1 MYEFGVDFVA
11 RCLAGEALAKAG
23 EVALDLVAGDNIDI
37 TYNSSTGETVISNTI
52 EVDDELSLSSENQ
65 VQNKVITD
73 ALRYK
78 PDTYTN
84 ETKVANQKIVQLTRA
99 QYDAIQIKD
108 PDTYYM
114 ITDDVKPSVSA
125 DYGASLEM
133 TINPDTYVITTI
145 LKDQNGNTLGQAQ
158 SIDLPLESVV
168 VSGRYDT
175 ATKTIIL
182 NLKGGSTVSIPVGDL
197 VSGLESESNK
207 VHSIGAGSTNV
218 KYPSAKAVY
227 DAIQNINEV
236 PDATPVV
243 DTGKVLTVD
252 GTGNAVWSTPSIGSY
267 SQQPASGGSG
277 GLQAETDGTNYWI
290 TVNGIRLYFTS
301 SAPTGTIPDGS
312 MGIGW
317 WW

>member
-99 QYDAIQIKD
+99 QYDAIKIKD

-114 ITDDVKPSVSA
+114 ITDDVISIDA

-182 NLKGGSTVSIPVGDL
+182 NLEGGSTVSIPVGDL

-218 KYPSAKAVY
+218 EYPSAKAVY

-252 GTGNAVWSTPSIGSY
+252 GTGNAVWSTPSSE
-267 SQQPASGGSG
+267 

-317 WW
+317 

>member
-37 TYNSSTGETVISNTI
+37 TYNSSTGKTVISSTI
-52 EVDDELSLSSENQ
+52 EADDELSLSSENQ

-114 ITDDVKPSVSA
+114 ITDDVISIGA

-218 KYPSAKAVY
+218 EYPSAKAVY

-252 GTGNAVWSTPSIGSY
+252 GTGNAVWSTPS
-267 SQQPASGGSG
+267 SG

-290 TVNGIRLYFTS
+290 TVNGIRLYFAS
-301 SAPTGTIPDGS
+301 SAPAGTIPDGS

>member
-37 TYNSSTGETVISNTI
+37 TYNSSTGKTVISSTI
-52 EVDDELSLSSENQ
+52 EADDELSLSSENQ

-114 ITDDVKPSVSA
+114 ITDDVISIGA

-218 KYPSAKAVY
+218 EYPSAKAVY

-252 GTGNAVWSTPSIGSY
+252 GTGNAVWSTPS
-267 SQQPASGGSG
+267 SG

-290 TVNGIRLYFTS
+290 TVNGIRLYFADS
-301 SAPTGTIPDGS
+301 SPAGTIPDGS

>member
-114 ITDDVKPSVSA
+114 ITDDVISIDA

-182 NLKGGSTVSIPVGDL
+182 NLEGGSTVSIPVGDL

-218 KYPSAKAVY
+218 EYPSAKAVY

-252 GTGNAVWSTPSIGSY
+252 GTGNAVWSTPSSE
-267 SQQPASGGSG
+267 

-317 WW
+317 